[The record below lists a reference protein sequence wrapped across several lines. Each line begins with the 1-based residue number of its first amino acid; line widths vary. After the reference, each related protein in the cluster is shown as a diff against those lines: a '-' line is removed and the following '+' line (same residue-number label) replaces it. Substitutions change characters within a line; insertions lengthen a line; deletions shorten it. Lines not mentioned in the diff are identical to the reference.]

1 MQTAPSLRA
10 TIKQKVLLRQRV
22 VVVIIGLNYC
32 ALGRFPIV
40 RTDRPHQSPT
50 SYFENEIG
58 FFQEIFRLKN
68 VLFRVYYLGF
78 DWSGW
83 RVLIK
88 RETIIATGM
97 VWPVSSDK
105 WKVPFKQFPLMT
117 STARHSKHTDF
128 ILQWGFY
135 YFNLFP
141 QDLKIKT
148 FEETSKYRF
157 LKYCERNGIIC
168 KERMTASTTSLSD

>member
-1 MQTAPSLRA
+1 MKKVCLPYKERFLDTILYGAKKILRAIHKGITSFFFYLIPVLQTAPSLKV
-10 TIKQKVLLRQRV
+10 TIKQNALLRQRV

-58 FFQEIFRLKN
+58 FFQEFFRLKN

-117 STARHSKHTDF
+117 STASHSKHTDF
-128 ILQWGFY
+128 TLHG
-135 YFNLFP
+135 
-141 QDLKIKT
+141 
-148 FEETSKYRF
+148 
-157 LKYCERNGIIC
+157 
-168 KERMTASTTSLSD
+168 